1 MKNVQHDALLEQ
13 AIDIRAARTL
23 CRDGWSCEQINAV
36 LRNAEIT
43 RQQFETIQ
51 EQSRDLDRLRQDFG
65 PPSDWLSSGHT
76 ETNHSEIDFLNHGP
90 DAATEILRE
99 HGWQSYEISL
109 VIQDSMFIA
118 LDEPKLEQQTKG
130 YRSNGIIP
138 ASLPTQSS
146 HSGYALSYPN
156 HAVAS
161 IPIPQNRAVQRRQ
174 SRRYLGRD
182 IFILTFMAA
191 VALALLFTLL

>member
-1 MKNVQHDALLEQ
+1 MKHVQPDALLEQ

-23 CRDGWSCEQINAV
+23 CRDGWSCEQINSV

-109 VIQDSMFIA
+109 GHLVDLVDGIGQ
-118 LDEPKLEQQTKG
+118 
-130 YRSNGIIP
+130 NGF
-138 ASLPTQSS
+138 L
-146 HSGYALSYPN
+146 
-156 HAVAS
+156 VC
-161 IPIPQNRAVQRRQ
+161 RRIKW
-174 SRRYLGRD
+174 SVSWPD
-182 IFILTFMAA
+182 KS
-191 VALALLFTLL
+191 